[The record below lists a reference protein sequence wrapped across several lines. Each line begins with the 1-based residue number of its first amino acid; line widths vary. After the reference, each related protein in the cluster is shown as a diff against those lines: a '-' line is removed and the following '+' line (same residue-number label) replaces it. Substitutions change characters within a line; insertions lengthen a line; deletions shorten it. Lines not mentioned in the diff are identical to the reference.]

1 MLSFVTFFL
10 MFHSLP
16 FTTPSLKFLLE
27 LTICNQEAFLKVAIT
42 ELKQNF
48 STNKCKEVVK
58 SNFTTNKQ
66 ARQTLILW
74 KNND

>member
-1 MLSFVTFFL
+1 MTFFL

-48 STNKCKEVVK
+48 STNKCKVVK